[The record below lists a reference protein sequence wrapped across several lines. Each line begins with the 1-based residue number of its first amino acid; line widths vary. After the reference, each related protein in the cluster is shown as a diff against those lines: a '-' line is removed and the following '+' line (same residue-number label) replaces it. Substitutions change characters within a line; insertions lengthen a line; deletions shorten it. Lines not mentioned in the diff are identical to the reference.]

1 MHHNKSRAKATT
13 THKTK
18 DKARMDNRNKTSLS
32 HKRRRVM
39 GRRKNILVSGAYS
52 IKSSDEC
59 RSKKSLVAE
68 LNTSESNPSF
78 DSNSELDKAKQI
90 IDAEPNATVA
100 TTKIH
105 PNKLEESEEGER
117 LFHSQMWLK
126 GAPLHF
132 IVDSERQNT
141 LILREAVKQLEFPT
155 KPHPQPYN
163 LGSLSQG

>member
-1 MHHNKSRAKATT
+1 
-13 THKTK
+13 
-18 DKARMDNRNKTSLS
+18 
-32 HKRRRVM
+32 
-39 GRRKNILVSGAYS
+39 
-52 IKSSDEC
+52 
-59 RSKKSLVAE
+59 VAE

-78 DSNSELDKAKQI
+78 DSDSELDKAKQI

-132 IVDSERQNT
+132 IVDSERQKT
-141 LILREAVKQLEFPT
+141 LISAEVVKRLEFPT

-163 LGSLSQG
+163 IGSLSQG